1 MQTSLSRVDRKTIFF
16 QSPVKQLSYIQIKSN
31 DNLCDLSSTSFFFFN
46 LVLIFLFPLIYF
58 PGDLLIKIEN
68 LDKRLLASILST
80 VQDSDSKVDDAIGE
94 KTAAPQRP
102 FQWYNYLQQERPIEY
117 STFNEFIQKLHS
129 GNFKI
134 QVVSPNF
141 PNTGDFKLENL
152 RGKMLTLNSI
162 IFFIILNQ
170 LCRKPAQIL
179 FFTAIAAIL
188 TLCTSICDQV
198 ARHLLCCYPS

>member
-1 MQTSLSRVDRKTIFF
+1 M
-16 QSPVKQLSYIQIKSN
+16 
-31 DNLCDLSSTSFFFFN
+31 
-46 LVLIFLFPLIYF
+46 
-58 PGDLLIKIEN
+58 KIEN

-94 KTAAPQRP
+94 KTATPQRP

-162 IFFIILNQ
+162 IFFVILN
-170 LCRKPAQIL
+170 
-179 FFTAIAAIL
+179 
-188 TLCTSICDQV
+188 
-198 ARHLLCCYPS
+198 

>member
-31 DNLCDLSSTSFFFFN
+31 DNLCDLSSTSFFFFFFN
-46 LVLIFLFPLIYF
+46 LVLIFLLPLIYF

-80 VQDSDSKVDDAIGE
+80 VQDFDSKVDDAIGE
-94 KTAAPQRP
+94 KTATPQRP

-129 GNFKI
+129 GNIKI

-141 PNTGDFKLENL
+141 
-152 RGKMLTLNSI
+152 S
-162 IFFIILNQ
+162 Q
-170 LCRKPAQIL
+170 
-179 FFTAIAAIL
+179 
-188 TLCTSICDQV
+188 
-198 ARHLLCCYPS
+198 HW

>member
-1 MQTSLSRVDRKTIFF
+1 MTISVIF
-16 QSPVKQLSYIQIKSN
+16 PLLV
-31 DNLCDLSSTSFFFFN
+31 FFFN

-80 VQDSDSKVDDAIGE
+80 VQDFDSKVDDAIGE

-141 PNTGDFKLENL
+141 
-152 RGKMLTLNSI
+152 S
-162 IFFIILNQ
+162 Q
-170 LCRKPAQIL
+170 
-179 FFTAIAAIL
+179 
-188 TLCTSICDQV
+188 
-198 ARHLLCCYPS
+198 HW

>member
-31 DNLCDLSSTSFFFFN
+31 ENLCDLSSTSFFFLN

-94 KTAAPQRP
+94 KTATPQRP

-134 QVVSPNF
+134 QVVFPNF
-141 PNTGDFKLENL
+141 
-152 RGKMLTLNSI
+152 S
-162 IFFIILNQ
+162 Q
-170 LCRKPAQIL
+170 
-179 FFTAIAAIL
+179 
-188 TLCTSICDQV
+188 
-198 ARHLLCCYPS
+198 HW

>member
-1 MQTSLSRVDRKTIFF
+1 MTISVIFPLLVFF
-16 QSPVKQLSYIQIKSN
+16 L
-31 DNLCDLSSTSFFFFN
+31 N

-94 KTAAPQRP
+94 NTATPQRP

-134 QVVSPNF
+134 QVVFPNF
-141 PNTGDFKLENL
+141 
-152 RGKMLTLNSI
+152 S
-162 IFFIILNQ
+162 Q
-170 LCRKPAQIL
+170 
-179 FFTAIAAIL
+179 
-188 TLCTSICDQV
+188 
-198 ARHLLCCYPS
+198 HW

>member
-1 MQTSLSRVDRKTIFF
+1 MTISVIF
-16 QSPVKQLSYIQIKSN
+16 PLLV
-31 DNLCDLSSTSFFFFN
+31 FFFLN

-68 LDKRLLASILST
+68 LDKRLLVSILST
-80 VQDSDSKVDDAIGE
+80 VQDFDSKVDDAIGE
-94 KTAAPQRP
+94 KTATPQRP

-141 PNTGDFKLENL
+141 Y
-152 RGKMLTLNSI
+152 
-162 IFFIILNQ
+162 Q
-170 LCRKPAQIL
+170 
-179 FFTAIAAIL
+179 
-188 TLCTSICDQV
+188 
-198 ARHLLCCYPS
+198 HW

>member
-31 DNLCDLSSTSFFFFN
+31 DNLCDLSSTSFFFN

-80 VQDSDSKVDDAIGE
+80 VQNSDSKVDDAIGE

-141 PNTGDFKLENL
+141 PKTGDFKLENL

-170 LCRKPAQIL
+170 LCRKSAQIL
-179 FFTAIAAIL
+179 FFTAIVAIL

>member
-1 MQTSLSRVDRKTIFF
+1 MTISVIFPLLVFF
-16 QSPVKQLSYIQIKSN
+16 L
-31 DNLCDLSSTSFFFFN
+31 N

>member
-1 MQTSLSRVDRKTIFF
+1 MTISVIF
-16 QSPVKQLSYIQIKSN
+16 PLLV
-31 DNLCDLSSTSFFFFN
+31 FFFN

-80 VQDSDSKVDDAIGE
+80 VQNSDSKVDDAIGE

-170 LCRKPAQIL
+170 LCRKSAQIL
-179 FFTAIAAIL
+179 FSTAIVAIL

>member
-1 MQTSLSRVDRKTIFF
+1 MKTWTKDYLHQF
-16 QSPVKQLSYIQIKSN
+16 SV
-31 DNLCDLSSTSFFFFN
+31 LCKILTAKLMML
-46 LVLIFLFPLIYF
+46 LV
-58 PGDLLIKIEN
+58 
-68 LDKRLLASILST
+68 KRLLLHRDHFSGTIICNRRGPLNIVLSMNL
-80 VQDSDSKVDDAIGE
+80 SK
-94 KTAAPQRP
+94 
-102 FQWYNYLQQERPIEY
+102 
-117 STFNEFIQKLHS
+117 SFIQVISKYKL
-129 GNFKI
+129 F
-134 QVVSPNF
+134 SPIF

-198 ARHLLCCYPS
+198 ATHLLCCYPS